1 MDMKKFKAILAIL
14 AAVLV
19 LGACGSKKADSTE
32 KEEKK
37 EIKIACNQVSEN
49 SLKAAKKSMESEGY
63 NPEFVV
69 FSNNIEAL
77 QAVQDGNVD
86 ASFAQHEPF
95 MKSFNEQ
102 KGGALAMMKPHIY
115 YTGIGLYSTKYD
127 KIDELPEG
135 AQIAIMN
142 DAMNRDNSLLMMQ
155 DAGRIKSQ
163 TSLVQATVGRRSLKI
178 VSLGKSC

>member
-1 MDMKKFKAILAIL
+1 MKKFKAILAIL

-49 SLKAAKKSMESEGY
+49 SLKAAKKSMEAEGY

-115 YTGIGLYSTKYD
+115 
-127 KIDELPEG
+127 
-135 AQIAIMN
+135 
-142 DAMNRDNSLLMMQ
+142 
-155 DAGRIKSQ
+155 
-163 TSLVQATVGRRSLKI
+163 
-178 VSLGKSC
+178 